1 MQVEILEQHI
11 AALDDDSF
19 AKLRE
24 WLIEFDQACWDKQIE
39 ADSNAGKLDF
49 LINAALR
56 EHQSGKTL
64 NSGVNSI

>member
-24 WLIEFDQACWDKQIE
+24 WFIEFDQARWDKQIE
-39 ADSNAGKLDF
+39 TDSNAGKLDF
-49 LINAALR
+49 LINTALD
-56 EHQSGKTL
+56 EYQSGKTKDL
-64 NSGVNSI
+64 

>member
-24 WLIEFDQACWDKQIE
+24 WFIEFDQARWDKQIE

-49 LINAALR
+49 LINAALD
-56 EHQSGKTL
+56 EYQSGKTRDL
-64 NSGVNSI
+64 